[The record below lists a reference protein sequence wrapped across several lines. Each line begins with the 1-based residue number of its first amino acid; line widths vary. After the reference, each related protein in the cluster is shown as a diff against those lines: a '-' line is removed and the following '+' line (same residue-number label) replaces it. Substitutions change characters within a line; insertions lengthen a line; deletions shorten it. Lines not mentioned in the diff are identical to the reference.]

1 MYNFIIVLFAKP
13 VMPASPLFGRGWGGF
28 TLLNQ
33 STT

>member
-13 VMPASPLFGRGWGGF
+13 VMPASLLFGRGAF